1 VTNWISLKVGLE
13 REIGVTE
20 IVGSPR
26 LTSTL
31 AYRIKKLSVRKTH
44 FELS

>member
-20 IVGSPR
+20 IVESPG

-31 AYRIKKLSVRKTH
+31 GYRIKKLRIRKTH